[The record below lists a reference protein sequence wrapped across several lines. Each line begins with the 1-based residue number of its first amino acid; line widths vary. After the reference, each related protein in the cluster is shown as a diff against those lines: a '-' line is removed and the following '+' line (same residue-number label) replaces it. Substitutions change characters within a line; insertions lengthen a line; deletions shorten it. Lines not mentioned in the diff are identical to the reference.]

1 MSESTENTAP
11 SMCDQ
16 VLDYAYDELEGDAKA
31 AFEAHLA
38 GCKKCQADL
47 QSMKRVRGAVKSV
60 LPPVEPPANATGA
73 LHAQLIHAAAQRASA
88 AAGGGKVI
96 PFGRRVQKVVL
107 SPAFLAAAMFVIVGG
122 AAGTMWWQ
130 GKFDMPAKHAEATA
144 PVEVPAPAA
153 TPVVTAMPSG
163 ATATAEPEKAE
174 KAKAEVSVDET
185 ARKADNK
192 KGSKISGAYD
202 DSVAGNEGGEGENKV
217 YLGGIGKDAKP
228 VEVKRAPPAA
238 HAAAK
243 EVAADKPADLPA
255 TTPEAPA
262 KKMSPAPEPARPMPK
277 SAMKTRSMDNAAL
290 GDLDGAVDSSNG
302 MKGRSN
308 VAPGGAGGG
317 VLGGVAST
325 GDTRSRRDQGV
336 QPKPAAKPA
345 PPADRLAKREEAPQA
360 GPRGGTWNGQVS
372 SLPQPASSAPAAPP
386 PPMQQSI
393 DGKVGGKSSAGEKSS
408 TADQTWRGTTST
420 KQQQAQPSFA
430 SPATPQ
436 EPASQGY
443 AQQNTRNYAAD
454 RKKALDYADSGR
466 CTDAVKVF
474 EEMQKARWSLSAKE
488 QTAYKRCK
496 ARLEEATKQDKNF
509 QNRMMQDAERVHEQ
523 NAAEEAPKAA
533 APAPVMESE
542 TQSQSVKAPAKAKK
556 KAAPAA
562 DDASTKSGL

>member
-38 GCKKCQADL
+38 GCKKCQDDL

-60 LPPVEPPANATGA
+60 LPSVEPPANATGA

-144 PVEVPAPAA
+144 PVEAPAPAA

-174 KAKAEVSVDET
+174 KAKTELADDKLANDELPT
-185 ARKADNK
+185 RKVLDK
-192 KGSKISGAYD
+192 KGSKISGAFD
-202 DSVAGNEGGEGENKV
+202 DSLAGNEGGGGENKV
-217 YLGGIGKDAKP
+217 YLGGIGKDSKP
-228 VEVKRAPPAA
+228 VEVRRAAPAA

-243 EVAADKPADLPA
+243 EAAAEKKPADLPA
-255 TTPEAPA
+255 AKADAPA
-262 KKMSPAPEPARPMPK
+262 KKMAPAPEPKPMPK
-277 SAMKTRSMDNAAL
+277 SAMKTRETDNAAL
-290 GDLDGAVDSSNG
+290 DLDGAIDSNNG
-302 MKGRSN
+302 LKGRGS
-308 VAPGGAGGG
+308 ATPGGSGGG
-317 VLGGVAST
+317 VLGGVATT

-336 QPKPAAKPA
+336 QPAAKPA
-345 PPADRLAKREEAPQA
+345 GDKLAKREAPAQKPAPQA
-360 GPRGGTWNGQVS
+360 GPQGGTWNGQVS
-372 SLPQPASSAPAAPP
+372 SLPPAATSAPAAPP
-386 PPMQQSI
+386 PPVQQSI
-393 DGKVGGKSSAGEKSS
+393 DGKVGGKSS
-408 TADQTWRGTTST
+408 TADQTWRNTTSS
-420 KQQQAQPSFA
+420 KQQAEPSFA
-430 SPATPQ
+430 SPSTAQQP
-436 EPASQGY
+436 PAQGY
-443 AQQNTRNYAAD
+443 MQQNSRNYTAD

-474 EEMQKARWSLSAKE
+474 EEMQKARWSLTSKE

-496 ARLEEATKQDKNF
+496 AREEATKQDKNF

-542 TQSQSVKAPAKAKK
+542 SQSVKAPSKAKK

-562 DDASTKSGL
+562 DDAATKSGL